1 MKAQVEVM
9 KYVADMHT
17 HTLASGHAYN
27 TINEMIRS
35 ASEKKIEILGITEH
49 APAMPGSTN
58 RYYFQ
63 NLNILE
69 RKKYGVEVHYGAEL
83 NIIDLQ
89 GTTDLDERSWRDL
102 DYCIASLH
110 NTCLTPGSKEEN
122 TYALIKTMEHPKV
135 RIIGHPDNGYFPLN
149 YDALIR
155 AAKDHQVLI
164 ELNNASFN
172 PRGFR
177 IGAYENSVSILNL
190 CIKYEVPV
198 ILGSDAHREED
209 IGDFSRCEKVLEDV
223 CFPDELIVNRST
235 SQIKRWLKI

>member
-1 MKAQVEVM
+1 M
-9 KYVADMHT
+9 KYIADMHT

-35 ASEKKIEILGITEH
+35 AADKNMKILGITEH

-58 RYYFQ
+58 KYYFQ
-63 NLNILE
+63 NLNILD
-69 RKKYGVEVHYGAEL
+69 RRKYGIEVHYGAEL

-89 GTTDLDERSWRDL
+89 GNMDLDERSWRDL

-110 NTCLTPGSKEEN
+110 NTCLTPGSKKEN
-122 TYALIKTMEHPKV
+122 TYALVKAMEHPKV
-135 RIIGHPDNGYFPLN
+135 RIIGHPDNGYFPLD
-149 YDALIR
+149 YDELIKN
-155 AAKDHQVLI
+155 AKKHQILI

-177 IGAYENSVSILNL
+177 IGAYENNVCILNL
-190 CIKYEVPV
+190 CMKYDVPV

-209 IGDFSRCEKVLEDV
+209 IGDFSRAEKVLEDV
-223 CFPDELIVNRST
+223 HFPHELIVNDSVE
-235 SQIKRWLKI
+235 QIKKWLKIQE